1 MSCSHTALSWC
12 SEKENLGLLC
22 FFPKKKK
29 NYFKIMCTRKGRQS
43 VIREEDL
50 GFFYLGVKVL
60 YASRCFLR
68 LELVS

>member
-1 MSCSHTALSWC
+1 
-12 SEKENLGLLC
+12 
-22 FFPKKKK
+22 
-29 NYFKIMCTRKGRQS
+29 MCTRKGRQS

-60 YASRCFLR
+60 YVSRCFLR